1 MRARL
6 ARLGV
11 AVGGLAIALLAGSC
25 AYYNTFY
32 TAKKSFKE
40 AERQFEVSGQEHPSP
55 GVLDLYQKSIEKS
68 EKLLVDYPKSKWVDD
83 ARYLIAMA
91 YLRREDWEKARG
103 GFEDLIAND
112 PKSKLVPDAKLG
124 IGMSLLGLGDHEG
137 AREILEQTL
146 LDYPKFER
154 RGEVTLKLAEN
165 AAQRRNYR
173 TAIQG
178 YTDLLAKDPDED
190 LRRRVLEARGDA
202 YLEVDAPDSALTD
215 FTALAALQS
224 VPEKRYEAEL
234 QRGECMERLGRF
246 DEALELY
253 ARLEREMPGP
263 NQLPRTFLAHGRTLN
278 EVGRHQEAL
287 AMFQRVVT
295 DFPASSFGA
304 EGQFQIGATQED
316 HLNDL
321 EAAKEA
327 FGKVKEVA
335 PSSEFAGLAEE
346 RKHSIELY
354 GEYRAEMSSE
364 DESEKRAEANLKL
377 AELTLFRMRKVEDA
391 LTAYQAVERDFPRSS
406 TAPRAAFAVAWIQE
420 NELKDSL
427 AAVDSYRHV
436 HDLYP
441 STEHG
446 VVAGVRAGVLAADSL
461 PIYLGQVFKIK
472 AAADSAVALAQA
484 RMIADSLLAAGVM
497 ADSLNPDSLVAG
509 ASSPLESDS
518 LLALQRA
525 ALGAGDSGQ
534 GESGLEHLPPDGG
547 PLPPRPPSG
556 NRQAALNPFFPGP
569 VAPGRPAVPD
579 SSVPTPDSTA
589 GPTATVAPDTTA
601 ATAVIPDTMAAPS
614 PGPTAY
620 VPPDTTAA
628 APDTTGAIPEGAT
641 ATPDSGRQ
649 GTAP

>member
-1 MRARL
+1 
-6 ARLGV
+6 
-11 AVGGLAIALLAGSC
+11 
-25 AYYNTFY
+25 
-32 TAKKSFKE
+32 
-40 AERQFEVSGQEHPSP
+40 
-55 GVLDLYQKSIEKS
+55 
-68 EKLLVDYPKSKWVDD
+68 
-83 ARYLIAMA
+83 
-91 YLRREDWEKARG
+91 
-103 GFEDLIAND
+103 
-112 PKSKLVPDAKLG
+112 
-124 IGMSLLGLGDHEG
+124 MSLLGLGDHEG

-146 LDYPKFER
+146 LEYPKFER

-224 VPEKRYEAEL
+224 QPEKRYEAEL
-234 QRGECMERLGRF
+234 QRGECLERLGRF

-263 NQLPRTFLAHGRTLN
+263 NQLPRTLLAHGRTMN
-278 EVGRHQEAL
+278 EVGRHEEAL
-287 AMFQRVVT
+287 TMFQRVVT
-295 DFPASSFGA
+295 DFPASSYGA

-316 HLNDL
+316 YLNDL
-321 EAAKEA
+321 DAAKEA
-327 FGKVKEVA
+327 FGKVKDVA

-346 RKHSIELY
+346 RKHAIELY

-377 AELTLFRMRKVEDA
+377 AELTLFRMRKIDQA
-391 LTAYQAVERDFPRSS
+391 LADYQAVERDFPRSS

-427 AAVDSYRHV
+427 AAVVSYRHV
-436 HDLYP
+436 YDLYP

-446 VVAGVRAGVLAADSL
+446 VVAGVRSGALAADSL
-461 PIYLGQVFKIK
+461 PIYLGQVFRIK
-472 AAADSAVALAQA
+472 ASADSAVALARA
-484 RMIADSLLAAGVM
+484 REMADSLLAAGVT
-497 ADSLNPDSLVAG
+497 ADSLSPEG
-509 ASSPLESDS
+509 AVMGPLSLESDS

-534 GESGLEHLPPDGG
+534 GESALEHLPPDGG
-547 PLPPRPPSG
+547 PLLPRPPG
-556 NRQAALNPFFPGP
+556 DRNRQAAMNPFIPGS
-569 VAPGRPAVPD
+569 VAPHPPAGPD
-579 SSVPTPDSTA
+579 SSATPDSTQAA
-589 GPTATVAPDTTA
+589 GPTATVAPDTM
-601 ATAVIPDTMAAPS
+601 ATAQ
-614 PGPTAY
+614 PGPTAF
-620 VPPDTTAA
+620 VPPDTTAT

-641 ATPDSGRQ
+641 SPSDSSRQ
-649 GTAP
+649 GGEP

>member
-6 ARLGV
+6 ARLGL
-11 AVGGLAIALLAGSC
+11 AVGGLAIALLAGGC

-32 TAKKSFKE
+32 TAKKTFKE
-40 AERQFEVSGQEHPSP
+40 AERQYEVSGQEHPSP

-91 YLRREDWEKARG
+91 YLRREDWEKARM

-137 AREILEQTL
+137 ARQILEQTL
-146 LDYPKFER
+146 EEYPKFER

-165 AAQRRNYR
+165 AALRRNYR
-173 TAIQG
+173 IAIQG

-202 YLEVDAPDSALTD
+202 YLEVDAPDSALAD
-215 FTALAALQS
+215 FTALSALQS

-234 QRGECMERLGRF
+234 QRGECLERLGRF
-246 DEALELY
+246 EEALELY
-253 ARLEREMPGP
+253 AQLEREMPGP
-263 NQLPRTFLAHGRTLN
+263 NQIPRTLLAHGRTLN

-287 AMFQRVVT
+287 TMFQRVVT

-316 HLNDL
+316 YLNDL
-321 EAAKEA
+321 DAAKEA
-327 FGKVKEVA
+327 FGKVKDVA

-377 AELTLFRMRKVEDA
+377 AELTLFRMRKVDDA
-391 LTAYQAVERDFPRSS
+391 LVAYQAVERDFPHSS

-427 AAVDSYRHV
+427 SAVDSYRHV
-436 HDLYP
+436 YDAYP

-446 VVAGVRAGVLAADSL
+446 VVAGVRAGALAADSL

-472 AAADSAVALAQA
+472 AAADSAVALARA
-484 RMIADSLLAAGVM
+484 RETADSLLAAGVTG
-497 ADSLNPDSLVAG
+497 DSLNPEG
-509 ASSPLESDS
+509 MIGPSPLGSDS

-534 GESGLEHLPPDGG
+534 GESMPEHLPPDGG
-547 PLPPRPPSG
+547 PLPPRPPG
-556 NRQAALNPFFPGP
+556 DRNRQAALNPFFPGP
-569 VAPGRPAVPD
+569 VAPTRPAVSD

-601 ATAVIPDTMAAPS
+601 ATAVIPDTMAARS
-614 PGPTAY
+614 PEPTAF
-620 VPPDTTAA
+620 VPSDTTAA
-628 APDTTGAIPEGAT
+628 PPDTAGAIPEGAT